1 MDKKSATILVVDDEN
16 TQLTEKL
23 LASEGYHILTA
34 KNGLAGLKVLQEE
47 DVDLVLLDIVMPEM
61 DGYEMLRQIRSQ
73 YEDQVSVLLA
83 SASYIDSVH
92 VAHGLQIGADDY
104 IIKPFDFFELKARI
118 ESKLHQHDLKNE
130 LREARCEAEA
140 QSELLRG
147 VLTIVQNATSNLER
161 DSDKQTVAQTIYKG
175 LEDQLSIHE
184 ATIWR
189 FNGEKIM
196 ALRDNPQPLP
206 EDMTMMIQGNQT
218 MRREGSRLLLPMR
231 IKDKVEGLLD
241 IEWVESGPKEG
252 ITILKAL
259 ADSLAIVFQNSDY
272 VQQIKRERLFHELLN
287 RLASEDA
294 PLEKMLEELG
304 QFTATRLLLV
314 NRWFD
319 LLIDEEVAQFVQD
332 GRIRPFIIDY
342 YRVQGVIEQIEYK
355 TSIVAITNYGVIPA
369 HHLIP
374 VRLGGEVMALII
386 SLPLP
391 GANQQRISEKEL
403 EGVARFLAGV
413 LQRRREVDLREQ
425 RYQADF
431 LNEFLSGRLAKMPR
445 SDVFLRA
452 NAQGLNLALPGL
464 VARIELSNFDQKVDW
479 SKPLFLEYVREQL
492 TPLWRDAKAARL
504 GLKLEGL
511 EVIIGKNV
519 VSILSLPLASTEK
532 QARQKGYHWA
542 EQVLN
547 SYAHRNK
554 QSTNKPVI
562 GLGRLVTH
570 WQKWP
575 RSANEAERALRWV
588 LSNAQVSISYYGDLG
603 SERLLAAVNDREEL
617 RRFHEEQLGPLIAY
631 DNERE
636 GELRHTLET
645 FFANGGQLSRTAQKL
660 YIHSNTL
667 KYRLDQI
674 ATLTGRDPRH
684 PNVALDFQLALKIHN
699 MF

>member
-16 TQLTEKL
+16 TKSIEKL

-34 KNGLAGLKVLQEE
+34 KNGLAGLKILQEE

-61 DGYEMLRQIRSQ
+61 DGYEVLHQIRSQ

-104 IIKPFDFFELKARI
+104 MIKPFDFFELKARI
-118 ESKLHQHDLKNE
+118 ESKLHQHYLKNE
-130 LREARCEAEA
+130 LREARYEAEA
-140 QSELLRG
+140 QSELLRC
-147 VLTIVQNATSNLER
+147 VLMIVQDATSQLEG
-161 DSDKQTVAQTIYKG
+161 DSDKQTVAQTIYEG
-175 LEDQLSIHE
+175 LEEHLNIHE

-189 FNGEKIM
+189 FDDERLI
-196 ALRDNPQPLP
+196 ALRDDAQPLP
-206 EDMTMMIQGNQT
+206 EEIRMMVQGRQT
-218 MRREGSRLLLPMR
+218 IRQEGGRLLLPMR

-241 IEWVESGPKEG
+241 LAWARRGPKEAV
-252 ITILKAL
+252 TILQAL

-287 RLASEDA
+287 RLASEEPA
-294 PLEKMLEELG
+294 LEKMLAELG
-304 QFTATRLLLV
+304 EFTATRLLLV

-319 LLIDEEVAQFVQD
+319 LLVDEELAQFVQD
-332 GRIRPFIIDY
+332 GRIRPFIKDH
-342 YRVQGVIEQIEYK
+342 YRSQGVIEQVEHNNS
-355 TSIVAITNYGVIPA
+355 TITIAKYGVIPA

-374 VRLGGEVMALII
+374 VKLGGEVMALII
-386 SLPLP
+386 SLPRD
-391 GANQQRISEKEL
+391 ANQRSISEKEL

-413 LQRRREVDLREQ
+413 LQRRREADLREQ

-431 LNEFLSGRLAKMPR
+431 LNEFLSGGLGNMPR
-445 SDVFLRA
+445 SDIFLRA

-464 VARIELSNFDQKVDW
+464 VARIELASFDQKVDW
-479 SKPLFLEYVREQL
+479 SKPLFFTYVREQL

-504 GLKLEGL
+504 GLKLDGL

-519 VSILSLPLASTEK
+519 VSILSLPLGTTEK
-532 QARQKGYHWA
+532 QAREKGHHWA
-542 EQVLN
+542 EQVLEA
-547 SYAHRNK
+547 YAHRNK
-554 QSTNKPVI
+554 QSTNKPLI
-562 GLGRLVTH
+562 GLGRLVSH

-575 RSANEAERALRWV
+575 DSANEAERALRWV

-617 RRFHEEQLGPLIAY
+617 RRFHQEQLGPLIAY
-631 DNERE
+631 DNERD

-674 ATLTGRDPRH
+674 MGLTGRDPRN
-684 PNVALDFQLALKIHN
+684 PNMALDFQLALKINN